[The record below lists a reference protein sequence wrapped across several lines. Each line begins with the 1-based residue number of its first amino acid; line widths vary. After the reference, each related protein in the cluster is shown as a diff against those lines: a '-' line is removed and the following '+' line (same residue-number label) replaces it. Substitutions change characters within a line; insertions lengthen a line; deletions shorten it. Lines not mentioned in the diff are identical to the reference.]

1 VLTTEHGVVG
11 WQRHLFRSDGMQRCQ
26 CVKTRELLRSADDGD
41 DGDVLLRWSGH
52 PDATLNIILRNN
64 LHACD
69 NPLHTRG
76 KIVDIDNGDMD
87 SMDFEMSMI
96 TSLTSDVAMLASSLL
111 RKAREH

>member
-11 WQRHLFRSDGMQRCQ
+11 WQRHLFRYDGMQRCQ

-69 NPLHTRG
+69 NPLHTRS

-111 RKAREH
+111 RKARVH